1 MKKLIDLNSYE
12 IIERMKKICNVHT
25 DKELADFVGVQSA
38 AINKWR
44 TRNSVSFEA
53 LFCISENFN
62 VTIDWL
68 LHGKE
73 KSSELAS
80 DARMALLAF
89 NDLDDRKKLEA
100 IAFMTG
106 LKTSSSQ
113 TGTITQHVS
122 GSKNNVVGNGHIRI
136 EKNDA

>member
-1 MKKLIDLNSYE
+1 MHFLSVEL
-12 IIERMKKICNVHT
+12 IIERMKNEVGLKNNK
-25 DKELADFVGVQSA
+25 DLAELLRVPASTLS
-38 AINKWR
+38 NWK
-44 TRNSVSFEA
+44 TKNSMPLEVIAEFAQKNNSD
-53 LFCISENFN
+53 LN
-62 VTIDWL
+62 WL
-68 LHGKE
+68 VFDQE

-106 LKTSSSQ
+106 LKTSSPQ
-113 TGTITQHVS
+113 TGAITQHVS

-136 EKNDA
+136 EKND

>member
-1 MKKLIDLNSYE
+1 RVPASTLSNWKTKNSMPLEVIAEFAQKNNSDLN
-12 IIERMKKICNVHT
+12 
-25 DKELADFVGVQSA
+25 
-38 AINKWR
+38 
-44 TRNSVSFEA
+44 
-53 LFCISENFN
+53 
-62 VTIDWL
+62 WL
-68 LHGKE
+68 VFDQE

-106 LKTSSSQ
+106 LKTSSPQ
-113 TGTITQHVS
+113 TGAITQHVS

-136 EKNDA
+136 EKND